1 MMYIYIKGGD
11 YMKLIT
17 YISLTHTPSTNI
29 INIPIKMVKELG
41 LENDKQVQIEL
52 NDDKII
58 ITKVKE

>member
-1 MMYIYIKGGD
+1 
-11 YMKLIT
+11 MKLIA

>member
-1 MMYIYIKGGD
+1 
-11 YMKLIT
+11 MKLVT

-41 LENDKQVQIEL
+41 LENDKQVQVEL

>member
-1 MMYIYIKGGD
+1 MYINLKGGD
-11 YMKLIT
+11 KMKLVT

-29 INIPIKMVKELG
+29 INIPVKMVKELG